1 MSTEFSAQGSI
12 ELTQHG
18 TASALVQ
25 AIMTRSEK
33 DPLANFQDVH
43 AELHGQT
50 LWLDVYGTSFSCHD
64 QLQTT
69 LAKLARLSVR
79 PFAITGDAEGDGFTW
94 YFGPNRRETTAF
106 EVRSKAT
113 AVAMQLRALKRRMSR
128 NSDPRLARLQDAVG
142 ECAQTLQSAVKGCAL
157 PIERTGVRSKV

>member
-12 ELTQHG
+12 ELTPHG

-50 LWLDVYGTSFSCHD
+50 LWLDAYGTSFGCHD
-64 QLQTT
+64 QLRTT
-69 LAKLARLSVR
+69 LAKLARLAVR
-79 PFAITGDAEGDGFTW
+79 PFAMTGATEGDTFTW
-94 YFGPNRRETTAF
+94 YFGPNRRETAAF
-106 EVRSKAT
+106 ELTRKAT
-113 AVAMQLRALKRRMSR
+113 ALVQQLAELRRRMSQT
-128 NSDPRLARLQDAVG
+128 SDPRLALLQSTVR
-142 ECAQTLQSAVKGCAL
+142 ECAQTLQGAVKAL
-157 PIERTGVRSKV
+157 RRRIGAQ